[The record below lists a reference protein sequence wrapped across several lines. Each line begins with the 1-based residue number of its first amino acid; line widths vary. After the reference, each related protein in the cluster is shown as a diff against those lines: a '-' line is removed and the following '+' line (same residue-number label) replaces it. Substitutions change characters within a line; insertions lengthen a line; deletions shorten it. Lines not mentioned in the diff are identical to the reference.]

1 MNEQQVRKIVDE
13 EIRKKLF
20 QLPKIPP
27 HRHNGVD
34 NIKIPEPSIIIPTPV
49 LGSVDM
55 SHQTTYTLNL
65 TNKGLAPTR
74 VTFYGGALN
83 VSAGVHAFIVGT
95 AIFGANVRFQP
106 STTTSVIAGSIVEN
120 IIQGSGSITMING
133 SGGGGGGTSF
143 LKNSQGHIVY
153 AEYPSGT
160 LVAVADD
167 TDVNASFVTVKVIV
181 LLPNWTISGLWIVE

>member
-1 MNEQQVRKIVDE
+1 MKQSCNNCRYAVLKDFGYSNYTVEGTEFSCAI
-13 EIRKKLF
+13 
-20 QLPKIPP
+20 QLHP
-27 HRHNGVD
+27 D
-34 NIKIPEPSIIIPTPV
+34 
-49 LGSVDM
+49 GSFDRWYG
-55 SHQTTYTLNL
+55 QDARLNW
-65 TNKGLAPTR
+65 G
-74 VTFYGGALN
+74 
-83 VSAGVHAFIVGT
+83 SECAGVHAFIVGT

-160 LVAVADD
+160 LVAVADV